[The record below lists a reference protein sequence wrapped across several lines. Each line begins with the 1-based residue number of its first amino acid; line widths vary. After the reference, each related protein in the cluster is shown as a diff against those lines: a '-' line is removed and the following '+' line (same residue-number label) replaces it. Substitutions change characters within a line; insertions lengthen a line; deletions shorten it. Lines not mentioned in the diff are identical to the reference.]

1 MKIKQH
7 ITKYW
12 RGCWINKK
20 GNEKKKIPKNKW
32 QWKHDDP
39 KPMEFSESNSKRE
52 VYSNTTLLQEIS
64 KASNRQLSST
74 SKAAGKRRTKYLK
87 VSRRKDI
94 IKIRAEIIEKE
105 MKEAIARIIK
115 LKPGSLRR

>member
-1 MKIKQH
+1 
-7 ITKYW
+7 
-12 RGCWINKK
+12 
-20 GNEKKKIPKNKW
+20 
-32 QWKHDDP
+32 
-39 KPMEFSESNSKRE
+39 MEFRESSSKRE
-52 VYSNTTLLQEIS
+52 VYSNTILLQEIS

-74 SKAAGKRRTKYLK
+74 SKAEEYLK